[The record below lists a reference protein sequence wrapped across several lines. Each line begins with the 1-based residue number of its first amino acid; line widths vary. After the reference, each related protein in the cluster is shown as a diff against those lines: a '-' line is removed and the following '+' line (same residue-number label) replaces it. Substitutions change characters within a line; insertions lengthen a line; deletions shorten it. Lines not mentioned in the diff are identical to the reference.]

1 MKKNWKTTIGGV
13 FAALLV
19 VLGIFIPDIDP
30 ETQVAANA
38 AVGQILTGVGAL
50 IALITGWF
58 AKDPE

>member
-1 MKKNWKTTIGGV
+1 MKKNWKTTVGGV

-30 ETQVAANA
+30 ESQVAANLA
-38 AVGQILTGVGAL
+38 LGQVLTGVGAL
-50 IALITGWF
+50 VALITGWF